1 MKTEGNESKA
11 NVKNKKLSNKCWAKT
26 QNNIG
31 WCVSLEKIS

>member
-11 NVKNKKLSNKCWAKT
+11 NVKQKLSNKCWAKT